1 MLFREAGWPEISALR
16 TSLEKRAATSVE
28 DAAQHFVSTFVE
40 TFSSL
45 VLARIF
51 IVLPFAELPASEQAF
66 ARTLVG
72 NDSRL
77 SSRTPTLTLLATR
90 GRDASWN
97 QRETSAGHRA
107 IPLLD
112 KEFVAEIP
120 MIAKLL
126 ADLELDLAPLDDGFA
141 ATTSKMLGS
150 EAGKFY
156 VSDAASAQDTRNRFI
171 IPSRDFVK
179 KYDVHTVFGM
189 GGSYFDGKLVVTILF
204 TNELIDRMVTD
215 RLASFIST
223 FKTTTTRLEH
233 QKKFFD
239 VR

>member
-1 MLFREAGWPEISALR
+1 MLFREAGWPEINALR
-16 TSLEKRAATSVE
+16 TSLEKRSATSIE
-28 DAAQHFVSTFVE
+28 DAAQHFVSTFAE
-40 TFSSL
+40 AFSSL
-45 VLARIF
+45 VLARLF
-51 IVLPFAELPASEQAF
+51 IVLPFAELPANEQAF
-66 ARTLVG
+66 ARKLVA

-77 SSRTPTLTLLATR
+77 TNRTPTLTLLATR
-90 GRDASWN
+90 GVDEKWN
-97 QRETSAGHRA
+97 RRETSAGHLA

-112 KEFVAEIP
+112 KEFVAETP

-156 VSDAASAQDTRNRFI
+156 VSDAASAQDARNRFI
-171 IPSRDFVK
+171 IPSREFVK
-179 KYDVHTVFGM
+179 KYDVRTVFGM

-204 TNELIDRMVTD
+204 TNELVDRMVAD

-223 FKTTTTRLEH
+223 FKMTTTRLEQ

-239 VR
+239 AL